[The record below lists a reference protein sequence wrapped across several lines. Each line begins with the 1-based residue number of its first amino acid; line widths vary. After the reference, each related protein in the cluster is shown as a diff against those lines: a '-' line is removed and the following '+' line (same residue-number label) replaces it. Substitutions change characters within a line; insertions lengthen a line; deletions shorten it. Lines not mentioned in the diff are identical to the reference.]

1 MSERN
6 DTQEAAKE
14 REPAKEAEVQPVDE
28 REAELSSLLEKVE
41 EQQRRIDE
49 LARAYADALNER
61 ESFRRRIERESQRQL
76 ETARGDIAAILLD
89 AAEDLRR
96 AVESQTE
103 DAKALG
109 EGVRLIADGFHRK
122 LKQMGLEK
130 IETVGKPFDPLVHE
144 AVDLVP
150 VEEASRDGL
159 VVEEARAGWRLG
171 ERVLRA
177 ARVRVARHLP
187 PQEEA
192 PSEPGGE
199 A

>member
-1 MSERN
+1 MSDRN
-6 DTQEAAKE
+6 DTQEQIQQQE
-14 REPAKEAEVQPVDE
+14 VEAQPVDE
-28 REAELSSLLEKVE
+28 RDAELASLREKVE
-41 EQQRRIDE
+41 AQAKRIDE

-76 ETARGDIAAILLD
+76 ETARGDIATVLLD

-96 AVESQTE
+96 AMESRT
-103 DAKALG
+103 DDVGALA
-109 EGVRLIADGFHRK
+109 EGVRLIADNFMRQLG
-122 LKQMGLEK
+122 QMGLEK

-150 VEEASRDGL
+150 VDEAERDGT
-159 VVEEARAGWRLG
+159 VVDEARAGWKMG

-177 ARVRVARHLP
+177 ARVRVARYVP
-187 PQEEA
+187 PKEEEGT
-192 PSEPGGE
+192 SEPDGG